1 MLYRVIPFKQAQT
14 VYINPIKYIFDIFLP
29 HSINCFY
36 KFYFFSFNVQNL
48 FLIGLVRAAQALCP
62 GGIGGTKE
70 EQHKWVLPIL
80 NRCGEIV
87 QEYVRVG
94 MKKSKASS
102 IRDNARVVVGK

>member
-1 MLYRVIPFKQAQT
+1 
-14 VYINPIKYIFDIFLP
+14 
-29 HSINCFY
+29 
-36 KFYFFSFNVQNL
+36 
-48 FLIGLVRAAQALCP
+48 LCP

>member
-1 MLYRVIPFKQAQT
+1 MNIFYTLYYT
-14 VYINPIKYIFDIFLP
+14 VFIN
-29 HSINCFY
+29 ST
-36 KFYFFSFNVQNL
+36 FFRFNVQNL
-48 FLIGLVRAAQALCP
+48 FLTGLVRAAQALCP

-102 IRDNARVVVGK
+102 IRDNARVVVGKF

>member
-1 MLYRVIPFKQAQT
+1 M
-14 VYINPIKYIFDIFLP
+14 
-29 HSINCFY
+29 
-36 KFYFFSFNVQNL
+36 
-48 FLIGLVRAAQALCP
+48 CP

-102 IRDNARVVVGK
+102 IRDNARVVVGKFLKFKKKILKILKMDNLHILCHYTRL

>member
-1 MLYRVIPFKQAQT
+1 M
-14 VYINPIKYIFDIFLP
+14 
-29 HSINCFY
+29 
-36 KFYFFSFNVQNL
+36 
-48 FLIGLVRAAQALCP
+48 CP

-102 IRDNARVVVGK
+102 IRDNARVVVGKYIQKRRERASRIWKAL